1 MCRHHHK
8 QNGLGV
14 LTWNEM
20 FFYFLP
26 SANSRDA

>member
-1 MCRHHHK
+1 MCRNHHK

-14 LTWNEM
+14 LTRDEM
-20 FFYFLP
+20 LFYFLP